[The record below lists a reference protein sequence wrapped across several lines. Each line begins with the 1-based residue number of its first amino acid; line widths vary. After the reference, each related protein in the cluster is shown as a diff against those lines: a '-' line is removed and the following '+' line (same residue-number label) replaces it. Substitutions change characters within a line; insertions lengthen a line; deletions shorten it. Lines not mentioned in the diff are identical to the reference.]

1 MFGLEM
7 EFFRSA
13 VRTTSRELS
22 AQKSGGQSHSV
33 FQHAQTKQ
41 TPERICRKK
50 TLHSAGAAWQSRDSI
65 SCTNGGRWKRSKS
78 VAGITVRPGSN
89 SQLIPAGPKFET
101 ESVK

>member
-7 EFFRSA
+7 EFFR
-13 VRTTSRELS
+13 LQC
-22 AQKSGGQSHSV
+22 AQPVVNYQLRRVEESHSI

-41 TPERICRKK
+41 KTKRICRKK
-50 TLHSAGAAWQSRDSI
+50 TVHSAGAAWQSRDSI
-65 SCTNGGRWKRSKS
+65 SCTNGGRCKRSKS

-89 SQLIPAGPKFET
+89 SELIPAGPKFET